1 MALGGHKMLGDEQL
15 IDIQEVAETFG
26 KSVESIRKYKN
37 FGIVRVSEK
46 NGNKDLFDRR
56 EIISL
61 RAQLKELRL
70 QGLSLSQI
78 ADEIESVRR
87 QGKNNNQAVNPTVD
101 LTNRQNP
108 EQNPEL
114 QSKILLAD
122 SESEIRSSV
131 AEHLQ
136 NLGYSVCETT
146 DGEETIAKAF
156 TYDPQLIILELQL
169 PKIDGYQIC
178 RMLKGNSTTE
188 AIPIIIIST
197 FQTKEKLIDTIEN
210 GADDYVE
217 KPFDLDELVARIK
230 MVSHRGSKSR

>member
-197 FQTKEKLIDTIEN
+197 FETKEKLIDTIEN

>member
-1 MALGGHKMLGDEQL
+1 MLGNDQL

-56 EIISL
+56 EIIDL
-61 RAQLKELRL
+61 RSQLKELRL
-70 QGLSLSQI
+70 KGLSLSQI
-78 ADEIESVRR
+78 ADEIESARNQVR
-87 QGKNNNQAVNPTVD
+87 NNDSTVKLAAD
-101 LTNRQNP
+101 LTNLQNR
-108 EQNPEL
+108 EL

-122 SESEIRSSV
+122 SESKTRSST
-131 AEHLQ
+131 AKHLQ
-136 NLGYSVCETT
+136 NLGYSVCETA
-146 DGEETIAKAF
+146 DGEKTIAKAF
-156 TYDPQLIILELQL
+156 TYDPQLIILDLQL

-188 AIPIIIIST
+188 NIPIIAVSIFESKAKKINII
-197 FQTKEKLIDTIEN
+197 EC

-217 KPFDLDELVARIK
+217 KPFDLEELLARIK
-230 MVSHRGSKSR
+230 MVSRREYRSR

>member
-61 RAQLKELRL
+61 RVQLKELRL

-122 SESEIRSSV
+122 SESEVRSSV

-197 FQTKEKLIDTIEN
+197 FETKEKLIDTIEN

>member
-197 FQTKEKLIDTIEN
+197 FETKEKLIDTIEN

-230 MVSHRGSKSR
+230 MVSHRESKSR

>member
-1 MALGGHKMLGDEQL
+1 MLGNEQL

-56 EIISL
+56 EIIDL

-70 QGLSLSQI
+70 KGLSLSQI
-78 ADEIESVRR
+78 ADEIESVRK
-87 QGKNNNQAVNPTVD
+87 QGKNNDPAVNLTVD
-101 LTNRQNP
+101 ITDP
-108 EQNPEL
+108 QNPEL

-122 SESEIRSSV
+122 SESEVRSSV

-136 NLGYSVCETT
+136 HLGYTVCETT

-156 TYDPQLIILELQL
+156 TYNPQLIILDLQL

-178 RMLKGNSTTE
+178 RMLKGNITTE
-188 AIPIIIIST
+188 TIPIIVIST
-197 FQTKEKLIDTIEN
+197 FETKEKKIETIEC

-217 KPFDLDELVARIK
+217 KPFDLDELAARIK
-230 MVSHRGSKSR
+230 MVNHRGSRSR

>member
-108 EQNPEL
+108 EL

-197 FQTKEKLIDTIEN
+197 FETKEKLIDTIEN

-230 MVSHRGSKSR
+230 MVSRRVAINR

>member
-108 EQNPEL
+108 EL

-122 SESEIRSSV
+122 SESEVRSSV